1 MITATYDL
9 SKDAAL
15 LNSIIVDA
23 LIRFTDADIVAEE
36 MSPAHIDVTYN
47 SADKALIIALKA
59 GDIIANKM
67 YSKTYNITIGSS
79 PVDQYLQDDG
89 SVFLLQQAL
98 LEKSKTYSCS
108 LNLCKCMFIHTA
120 TQPDIDIKTAAPL
133 DCYITPSAVVL
144 SAVPVDIVS
153 EDSVVDGILSI
164 NGITPVNGNID
175 IDIQRPMYFNYSKQQ
190 QSDEVL
196 P

>member
-9 SKDAAL
+9 SEDAAL
-15 LNSIIVDA
+15 LNNIIVDA
-23 LIRFTDADIVAEE
+23 LIRFTDADLVAEE
-36 MSPAHIDVTYN
+36 MSPAHIDVEYN
-47 SADKALIIALKA
+47 STNKKLSISLKA

-67 YSKTYNITIGSS
+67 YSKKYSITVGSS

-108 LNLCKCMFIHTA
+108 LNLCTCMFIHTA
-120 TQPDIDIKTAAPL
+120 TQPNIDIKTAAPL
-133 DCYITPSAVVL
+133 DCYITADSVVL
-144 SAVPVDIVS
+144 SAAPVDIVS
-153 EDSVVDGILSI
+153 EDSIVDGVLSI

-175 IDIQRPMYFNYSKQQ
+175 IDIQRPMYFNYSEQTQ
-190 QSDEVL
+190 NSEVVS
-196 P
+196 